1 VDRTRGKIVE
11 VQSCQLRAEISF
23 SDLARNVKKIVVLT
37 PKESNEKTIGKVFAT
52 RFGQWQ
58 LLLLL

>member
-1 VDRTRGKIVE
+1 ME

-23 SDLARNVKKIVVLT
+23 SDLACNVKKIVVLT
-37 PKESNEKTIGKVFAT
+37 PKESNEKTTGKVFAT